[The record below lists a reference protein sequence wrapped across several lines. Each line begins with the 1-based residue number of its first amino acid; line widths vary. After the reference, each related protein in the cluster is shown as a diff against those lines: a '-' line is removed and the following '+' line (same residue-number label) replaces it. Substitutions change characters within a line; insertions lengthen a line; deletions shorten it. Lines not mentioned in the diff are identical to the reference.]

1 MTFLTNSLYG
11 QKRPFRK
18 ENESFSFKTSL
29 NSPKSV
35 SKKINCESPENTEI
49 VPITKI
55 TEITTE
61 SRDLVISKR
70 EVAPTKDVSIPDSN
84 NSIKQVYESLGKR
97 LEQENSIQETK
108 IKNLLDLLETSK
120 SEISKL
126 NLDYT
131 SFKSQKAIENSTD
144 FKVLHSFL
152 RDLKDFSESQFSQ
165 GYVKEIEDISR
176 KIHRNELVLAKFT
189 RKFKEISQRNSR
201 ILKELKKVTEKL
213 DIADRKCK
221 NLKQELEFQEN
232 CNQKIQLSLENSYT
246 SKEKE
251 IGKIR
256 EQLEI
261 SEREFKFEKGML
273 PLPYHF
279 ICAVFAFVS

>member
-35 SKKINCESPENTEI
+35 GKKINCESPENTEI

-61 SRDLVISKR
+61 SRDLVVSKR
-70 EVAPTKDVSIPDSN
+70 ELAPQKEISIPDN

-97 LEQENSIQETK
+97 LEQENSLQETK
-108 IKNLLDLLETSK
+108 IQNLLDLLETSK
-120 SEISKL
+120 CEISKL
-126 NLDYT
+126 NLDFT
-131 SFKSQKAIENSTD
+131 NFKSQKAVENSTEL
-144 FKVLHSFL
+144 KIVHSFL
-152 RDLKDFSESQFSQ
+152 KDLKDFSELQFSQ
-165 GYVKEIEDISR
+165 GYVKEIDDMSR
-176 KIHRNELVLAKFT
+176 KIQRNEFLIAKFI

-213 DIADRKCK
+213 DIADRKCR

-232 CNQKIQLSLENSYT
+232 CNQKVQLSLENSYT
-246 SKEKE
+246 VKEKE

-256 EQLEI
+256 EQLETT
-261 SEREFKFEKGML
+261 EREFKFEKGMFFL
-273 PLPYHF
+273 R
-279 ICAVFAFVS
+279 